1 MNDQPDQVDP
11 ATPEAAPAAA
21 RPIARKREDTSLGC
35 REMAAADHVRADAT
49 DTEHMRLRMESS
61 ADAWTARADMLQ
73 RLERSHDARLAAA
86 AAPGTAEDIAPNE

>member
-1 MNDQPDQVDP
+1 MDDQPNP
-11 ATPEAAPAAA
+11 AAPAAA
-21 RPIARKREDTSLGC
+21 RPITRKREDTSLGC

-73 RLERSHDARLAAA
+73 RLERSQDARHAAA
-86 AAPGTAEDIAPNE
+86 AAKAPADDLPSSE